1 MPLLFLLLFVSITNT
16 VSSSSPSYSS
26 SCPLNFTILTLTHL
40 DTKPTCQFIKQTI
53 HLLDSDLLART
64 ALFLPPIT
72 SAASCFTSYQ
82 SFIIAHFPNFN
93 ITAAC
98 GFVPSDFSSGCMN
111 ITTKDEF
118 EAIVAGSV
126 LKEVA
131 ERCNQTLGDGPS
143 CASCTTELSVLQAS
157 YLSGSSEGNV
167 TDCSVYASVYAAAVA
182 NVYGPT
188 DPGTAQCLFSL
199 DLEETDRKRR
209 RMVLVW
215 VIGGVGFGILRV
227 NGGFGGSGRSLMKF
241 SLDEIKAAT
250 RNFWVGNLI
259 GKGGYGNVYKGVL
272 VDGSEVAVKRFK
284 NMSSAGEVDFAH
296 EVEVIASIRHVN
308 LMALVGYCVEMSPME
323 GCQRIIVCDL
333 MKNGSLHDHLFGYL
347 SHERKRL
354 SWPTRQRIA
363 LGMARGLDYLH
374 HGAQPAVIHRDIKAS
389 NILLDDRFE
398 AKVCDFGLA
407 KFTPEGASHL
417 STRVAGTM
425 GYVSPEYALYGQLT
439 DKSDVYSFGV
449 VLLELL
455 SGRNAI
461 VSASGEGAQRS
472 LVTDWAWSLVRR
484 GRTLDV
490 IEERMPEMGSPELM
504 EKYVLV
510 AVLCSH
516 PLMYARPSMD
526 QVMKILETN
535 EFPVPSIPER
545 PIPLIARVE
554 DIESSVSS
562 SRDGSGHLSTP
573 VGYQSYT
580 MATDYAEE
588 ERSFRS

>member
-1 MPLLFLLLFVSITNT
+1 
-16 VSSSSPSYSS
+16 
-26 SCPLNFTILTLTHL
+26 
-40 DTKPTCQFIKQTI
+40 
-53 HLLDSDLLART
+53 
-64 ALFLPPIT
+64 
-72 SAASCFTSYQ
+72 
-82 SFIIAHFPNFN
+82 
-93 ITAAC
+93 
-98 GFVPSDFSSGCMN
+98 MN

-118 EAIVAGSV
+118 EAIVPGSV

-131 ERCNQTLGDGPS
+131 ETCNQALGDGSP

-188 DPGTAQCLFSL
+188 DPGTARCLFSL
-199 DLEETDRKRR
+199 DLEETDRKGR

-215 VIGGVGFGILRV
+215 VIGGVGFGVLVLFFVGLVLVWRYRKRRVYGVWKRV
-227 NGGFGGSGRSLMKF
+227 NGGFGESGTSLMRF

-250 RNFWVGNLI
+250 RNFSLGNLI
-259 GKGGYGNVYKGVL
+259 GKGEYGNVYKGVL
-272 VDGSEVAVKRFK
+272 IDESEVAVKRFK
-284 NMSSAGEVDFAH
+284 NMSSAGEMDFAH

-308 LMALVGYCVEMSPME
+308 LVALVGYCVETSPME
-323 GCQRIIVCDL
+323 GCQRIIVCDV

-347 SHERKRL
+347 SHERERL

-455 SGRNAI
+455 SGRKAI
-461 VSASGEGAQRS
+461 VSASGEGAQPS

-490 IEERMPEMGSPELM
+490 IEDRMPEMGSQELM

-516 PLMYARPSMD
+516 PQMYARPSMD
-526 QVMKILETN
+526 QVVKILETD

-545 PIPLIARVE
+545 PIPLIARIE
-554 DIESSVSS
+554 DIESSVNS
-562 SRDGSGHLSTP
+562 SRDGSGHLLTS
-573 VGYQSYT
+573 VGYESYT
-580 MATDYAEE
+580 MAMDYAEE

>member
-1 MPLLFLLLFVSITNT
+1 
-16 VSSSSPSYSS
+16 
-26 SCPLNFTILTLTHL
+26 
-40 DTKPTCQFIKQTI
+40 
-53 HLLDSDLLART
+53 
-64 ALFLPPIT
+64 
-72 SAASCFTSYQ
+72 
-82 SFIIAHFPNFN
+82 
-93 ITAAC
+93 
-98 GFVPSDFSSGCMN
+98 MN

-118 EAIVAGSV
+118 EAIVPGSV

-131 ERCNQTLGDGPS
+131 ERCNQTLGDGSP

-157 YLSGSSEGNV
+157 YLSGSNGGNV
-167 TDCSVYASVYAAAVA
+167 TDCSVYASEYAAAVA

-188 DPGTAQCLFSL
+188 DPGTALCLFSL
-199 DLEETDRKRR
+199 DLEETDRKGR

-215 VIGGVGFGILRV
+215 VIGGVGFGVLVLVFVGLVVVIWRKRKRRV
-227 NGGFGGSGRSLMKF
+227 YGVRKRVMGRFGGSATSLMRF
-241 SLDEIKAAT
+241 SLDEIKVAT

-272 VDGSEVAVKRFK
+272 PDGTEVAVKRFK
-284 NMSSAGEVDFAH
+284 NMSSTGEVDFAH
-296 EVEVIASIRHVN
+296 EVKVIASIRHVN
-308 LMALVGYCVEMSPME
+308 LVSLVGYCVETSPME

-363 LGMARGLDYLH
+363 LGMAHGLDYLH
-374 HGAQPAVIHRDIKAS
+374 HGAQPTVIHRDIKAS
-389 NILLDDRFE
+389 NILLDDKFE
-398 AKVCDFGLA
+398 VKVGDFGLA

-455 SGRNAI
+455 SGRTAMM
-461 VSASGEGAQRS
+461 SASGEGAQPS
-472 LVTDWAWSLVRR
+472 LVTDWAWSLVRS

-490 IEERMPEMGSPELM
+490 IEERMPETGSSELM

-516 PLMYARPSMD
+516 PQMYARPSMD
-526 QVMKILETN
+526 QVVNMLETD

-545 PIPLIARVE
+545 PIPLIARLE

-562 SRDGSGHLSTP
+562 SRDGSGHLLTP
-573 VGYQSYT
+573 GGYQSHT
-580 MATDYAEE
+580 TAVDYAEE